1 MSFMAHMLYYLE
13 CTNFHMLFWKG
24 EIFIL
29 NQKYQLLLQNEY
41 DTKSGD
47 LVKKEIVA
55 IKKLKISWKI

>member
-1 MSFMAHMLYYLE
+1 MGHMLYYLE

-47 LVKKEIVA
+47 LVKKRN
-55 IKKLKISWKI
+55 SCY

>member
-1 MSFMAHMLYYLE
+1 M
-13 CTNFHMLFWKG
+13 
-24 EIFIL
+24 L

-55 IKKLKISWKI
+55 IKKT